1 MTSTI
6 HLTQHQIDAGF
17 AEVVLNGTV
26 ADIAFYAQFVSNP
39 NVAEERYG
47 RLPIWVAMEGEE
59 SYTKTKIVLSLN
71 PDVNVKNINGQTPAM
86 VALDKRMHGI
96 GILFLRHKAL
106 DITAVDNRGNDYMKY
121 AVLSRSPKAVLE
133 AVGRGVPLDQPDKD
147 GFVPAYWAVKNKD
160 IDVFRVLCECGL
172 CRDEHNP
179 YYQKV
184 LKQAAFQ
191 DLEGDQDEWLQAARD
206 GVFPERKTYELTQD
220 WDTLL
225 KRIERISAKNQW
237 RISQMLG
244 VSPTKKRGD
253 SELPKGEVSQILSQA
268 LFEQCRYGNAQ
279 DVALL
284 LFLGADPNRRD
295 KMGRTP
301 LFCSVNYRGCPQ
313 DKKTQ
318 AEIAQVA
325 YQKVKI
331 LLESGAN
338 PNLPNVV
345 QNNGKT
351 VADITPL
358 EHSLYLD
365 RVGISLLLIKAG
377 AKMTTLNPSY
387 PLTKL
392 AVLYAKP
399 EAIRVLAV
407 ANADLMQADK
417 DGIPPIE
424 HAVLNNK
431 PYHIVALRKQLMT
444 GEHQVL
450 FNRATPQGKRLYDLA
465 QGRNPLLIEAL
476 NGTLSLLVDVKQEM
490 GTGLLSFDERV
501 ARLSEDD
508 HIRLARLAGK
518 SVPLGSQTT
527 VKDEDLNFGEKLPD
541 RAPNRHTVF
550 RQALAA
556 YKRNQRAKVLMERA
570 KTRQAGRS

>member
-1 MTSTI
+1 MTSAI
-6 HLTQHQIDAGF
+6 HLTQRQIDAGF
-17 AEVVLNGTV
+17 AEVVLNGTL

-39 NVAEERYG
+39 NIAEERYG

-96 GILFLRHKAL
+96 GILFLRHSAL
-106 DITAVDNRGNDYMKY
+106 DITAVDNQGNDYMKY
-121 AVLSRSPKAVLE
+121 AVLSHSPKAVLE
-133 AVGRGVPLDQPDKD
+133 AARRGISLDQPDKD

-160 IDVFRVLCECGL
+160 MDVFRALHDCGL

-191 DLEGDQDEWLQAARD
+191 DLDGDQDDWLPATRD
-206 GVFPERKTYELTQD
+206 GIFPERKTYELTQD
-220 WDTLL
+220 WESLL
-225 KRIERISAKNQW
+225 KRIERISAKNQL
-237 RISQMLG
+237 RISQILG
-244 VSPTKKRGD
+244 VSPTEKIRNSALQKED
-253 SELPKGEVSQILSQA
+253 VSQILSQA
-268 LFEQCRYGNAQ
+268 LFEQCRYGSAQ

-318 AEIAQVA
+318 AEIAQKA

-345 QNNGKT
+345 QNGGKT
-351 VADITPL
+351 VADTTPL
-358 EHSLYLD
+358 EHSLYLN

-377 AKMTTLNPSY
+377 AKMTTLNSAY

-399 EAIRVLAV
+399 EAIQILAL
-407 ANADLMQADK
+407 ANADLMQADD
-417 DGIPPIE
+417 DGMSPIE
-424 HAVLNNK
+424 HAILNNK
-431 PYHIVALRKQLMT
+431 PYHIVALRKHLMK
-444 GEHQVL
+444 GEQQAL
-450 FNRATPQGKRLYDLA
+450 FDRATPQGKRLYDLA
-465 QGRNPLLIEAL
+465 QGRNPLLTEAL
-476 NGTLSLLVDVKQEM
+476 NGTLSLLTDVKQE
-490 GTGLLSFDERV
+490 TGANLLSFDEKIV
-501 ARLSEDD
+501 RLSEDD
-508 HIRLARLAGK
+508 CARLARLAGE
-518 SVPLGSQTT
+518 SVPFGSQTT
-527 VKDEDLNFGEKLPD
+527 KENDELNLEEKLPD

-550 RQALAA
+550 RQALAV
-556 YKRNQRAKVLMERA
+556 YKRNQRAKILMERS
-570 KTRQAGRS
+570 KTKRTGRS